1 MENNNDALSKEQYEQ
16 IKQKLTELEKQYKEK
31 IEQLAIVTNE
41 LADIKYKINICF
53 DLINSYYS
61 EEVTTK

>member
-1 MENNNDALSKEQYEQ
+1 MENNNDALSKEQYDQ